1 MSILEIIKVPNPL
14 LKSISKEVK
23 EFDSVLK
30 NNVKDMYDTL
40 YSSGNGIGLAA
51 PQVAVMKRIIVIDI
65 KENEK
70 SNPLTFI
77 NPKIIK
83 KSEET
88 FVNEEGCLSIPEFYG
103 SVERSKNI
111 SVEWFTENGK
121 LKCSDFQGLMSICL
135 QHEIDHLNGILFIDH
150 LSKIK
155 RKMAVEKVLKI
166 KKKKKIIN
174 K

>member
-14 LKSISKEVK
+14 LKSVSEEVK
-23 EFDSVLK
+23 EFDNVLK
-30 NNVKDMYDTL
+30 DTIKDMYDTL

-65 KENEK
+65 KEKEK
-70 SNPLTFI
+70 SNPLTYV

-83 KSEET
+83 KSKET
-88 FVNEEGCLSIPEFYG
+88 FVNEEGCLSIPEFYA
-103 SVERSKNI
+103 SIERSKNI

-121 LKCSDFQGLMSICL
+121 LKCSDYHGLMSICL

-155 RKMAVEKVLKI
+155 RKMAVEKVLKNQ
-166 KKKKKIIN
+166 KKKKTSN

>member
-77 NPKIIK
+77 NPKII
-83 KSEET
+83 
-88 FVNEEGCLSIPEFYG
+88 NIIP
-103 SVERSKNI
+103 V
-111 SVEWFTENGK
+111 
-121 LKCSDFQGLMSICL
+121 
-135 QHEIDHLNGILFIDH
+135 
-150 LSKIK
+150 IK
-155 RKMAVEKVLKI
+155 
-166 KKKKKIIN
+166 
-174 K
+174 